1 MEIKQ
6 VFEKTRA
13 EFGKQ
18 CIFDICGPHLDEEIM
33 PDPDAMAHYIIKSY
47 CNVGVQHTKQFA
59 LHKAQTVSIQTKKS
73 GMFHFEGGWPKEIN
87 PKDEE
92 VTARFRRRVEK
103 EEDWSSKLMNLFQKM
118 EHNVLQ
124 NGALNIYEHY
134 FDDMIPTELVKP
146 RSLRTVNVYE
156 DPQTPVRS
164 VNDISW
170 SPDAGSK
177 MVVSYSFFGIKPA
190 NYSNIAYIW
199 QIDNPNKPWMALEAP
214 SATVVS
220 EFNPRDP
227 SILASGLMSG
237 QVCSWDVRT
246 GRTPVQMSHPQF
258 SHRDCVTVVKW
269 IATKSNTEFY
279 SGSSD
284 GCAMWWDT
292 RKLREPTEV
301 LVFDL
306 QTPNEQRLDRAIGVS
321 SSDYES
327 SVGTKFMFGL
337 ENGIVISGS
346 KRARTPAEKLVLRF
360 NAHYGP
366 VLSVDRNGFNPKIF
380 LTVGDSTVR
389 VWAEDTKDNSL
400 ISTRFIIEGSQCG
413 CWNKTRHSIFYVA
426 TRVGI
431 LAVWDLLIGIQEPI
445 LSVKLCEQKLT
456 AIASHEMGSLLAVGN
471 SAGNIYL
478 VELTEALYSFD
489 KNDRNDFMSYLERC
503 TRFVKAIDTRMKEI
517 KLARTVIEEPEPV
530 MDPKERKKNK
540 RLNDR
545 NKHKVEKE
553 KLKERDKTKLVSK
566 KKPKDEFPELQEVED
581 KFFEIVKKEKQKYED
596 IEDLDILP
604 PKVSRVIKKITNRK
618 IGRNSQLPMDEATEL
633 ETKILFKEREKHPK
647 KTETIEI
654 SKAEIAQ
661 DVEQEKAMAEE
672 PLPLLEEEPLP
683 SLVKAI
689 VESPMQ
695 EISKRKRR
703 KKVRKKRPKP
713 VIFRFAKP
721 CKVVCKPHICCRRTA
736 FRKTRFTD
744 RTIKDHEK
752 WGEVDERIRSKD
764 DIRAKSS
771 IKDKMRRKKRERWT
785 EFLRVHKRRKQT
797 RKYSTEEKI
806 CFVQKMIVPL
816 EEFADMTEDV
826 KKAKKEIQ
834 EANMARKLTKKALKS
849 SNDIPYSAAVA
860 EKSRDTPRGSGRDKK
875 DFAKEVTKKIL
886 TARKAKKVY
895 RTVVMTDPCVL
906 WQPPSLAEDVQILF
920 QDLTSSIK
928 KID

>member
-18 CIFDICGPHLDEEIM
+18 CIFDIYGPHLDEEIM
-33 PDPDAMAHYIIKSY
+33 PDPDVMAHYIIKSY
-47 CNVGVQHTKQFA
+47 CNFGMQHTKQFA
-59 LHKAQTVSIQTKKS
+59 LHKAQTVSIQTKNS

-103 EEDWSSKLMNLFQKM
+103 EEEWASKLLNLFQKM

-146 RSLRTVNVYE
+146 RGLRTVNVYE

-170 SPDAGSK
+170 SPDSGSK
-177 MVVSYSFFGIKPA
+177 MVVSYSFSGIKPA

-214 SATVVS
+214 YATVVS

-246 GRTPVQMSHPQF
+246 GRTPVQMSHPKF

-269 IATKSNTEFY
+269 ISTKSNTEFY

-306 QTPNEQRLDRAIGVS
+306 QAPNEQRIDRAIGVS

-346 KRARTPAEKLVLRF
+346 KRARTPTEKMALKF

-380 LTVGDSTVR
+380 LTIGDNTVR
-389 VWAEDTKDNSL
+389 IWAEDTKDSSL
-400 ISTRFIIEGSQCG
+400 LSTRFIIEGSQCG
-413 CWNKTRHSIFYVA
+413 CWNKTRHSVFYVA
-426 TRVGI
+426 THIGI

-456 AIASHEMGSLLAVGN
+456 AIESHEMGSLLAVGN
-471 SAGNIYL
+471 SAGNVYL

-503 TRFVKAIDTRMKEI
+503 TRFVKAIETRMKEI
-517 KLARTVIEEPEPV
+517 KLARTIIEEPELV
-530 MDPKERKKNK
+530 MDAKERKKNK
-540 RLNDR
+540 RLNER

-553 KLKERDKTKLVSK
+553 KIKERDKTKITSK

-604 PKVSRVIKKITNRK
+604 PKVSRVIKKTNRK
-618 IGRNSQLPMDEATEL
+618 IGKDSQLPIDEATEL
-633 ETKILFKEREKHPK
+633 ETKILFKEREKYPK

-672 PLPLLEEEPLP
+672 PLPLLAEEP
-683 SLVKAI
+683 LVKAI

-713 VIFRFAKP
+713 VIFRFGKP
-721 CKVVCKPHICCRRTA
+721 CKVVCKPDICCRRTA

-771 IKDKMRRKKRERWT
+771 IKDKMRQKKRERWT

-806 CFVQKMIVPL
+806 RFVQKMIVPL

-849 SNDIPYSAAVA
+849 SAAVA
-860 EKSRDTPRGSGRDKK
+860 EKSRDAPKGSGRGKK

-886 TARKAKKVY
+886 TAQKARKVC
-895 RTVVMTDPCVL
+895 RTVVMTDPCVP
-906 WQPPSLAEDVQILF
+906 WEPPSLTEELQILF
-920 QDLTSSIK
+920 QDLPSSIK